1 MEIIENKD
9 QLIRYFEAGSKPS
22 GRWGIGTEHE
32 QFLFLR
38 DPMIRAT
45 YDGSYGIAAIMQYM
59 QKNDDWEPVTESGN
73 IIALKKNGASIT
85 IEPGGQFELSGSN
98 FKTVHETN
106 RETRLH
112 FDMLKNICR
121 DFGVSSLCVGFDPRS
136 TREQVPWMPKKRYE
150 YMRNYMPTRGTLG
163 LDMMTRTACIQ
174 VNLDYGNEQD
184 MVKKMRVAQAFQPVI
199 TAIFANSPFTEG
211 KPNGYLSY
219 RARVWDDTDP
229 DRCGFLPLVFE
240 EGFGFERWVDYLL
253 DVPMYFFYRNGEYLP
268 SGNITFR
275 QFMSGDHH
283 LKPTMEDWDTHVS
296 TVFPDVRL
304 KRFIE
309 LRGADAG
316 CISHIVALSAL
327 WVGLMYDEQSLDE
340 AWNMAS
346 QWNLEN
352 LKEIRNQVPKLG
364 LKSQSGNL
372 NMLQISRETV
382 RMASDGLSRRA
393 KLLGIEDEGCYL
405 HPVKRIVDSGIT
417 QAEQLL
423 EKYHTIWKQD
433 VSELI
438 KDCPGTND
446 K

>member
-9 QLIRYFEAGSKPS
+9 QLIRYFEAGSKS
-22 GRWGIGTEHE
+22 SDRWGIGTEHE

-38 DPMIRAT
+38 DRLERAAYGGT
-45 YDGSYGIAAIMQYM
+45 HGIAEIMQYM
-59 QKNDDWEPVTESGN
+59 QKADGWKPVTESGN
-73 IIALKKNGASIT
+73 IIALRKNGASIT

-112 FDMLKNICR
+112 FDMLKNICKE
-121 DFGVSSLCVGFDPRS
+121 FGVGSLCLGFDPLS

-253 DVPMYFFYRNGEYLP
+253 DVPMYFIYRDGEYLS

-275 QFMSGDHH
+275 QFLNGEHE

-316 CISHIVALSAL
+316 CINHIVALSAL
-327 WVGLMYDEQSLDE
+327 WVGLMYDEQSLEE
-340 AWNMAS
+340 AWSIAS

-352 LKEIRNQVPKLG
+352 LKEIRSQVPKLG
-364 LKSQSGNL
+364 LRSQSGNL
-372 NMLQISRETV
+372 NMLQISREVV
-382 RMASDGLSRRA
+382 RMASEGLTRRA

-423 EKYHTIWKQD
+423 EKYHTLWKQD